1 MIKIE
6 KLTNGFKV
14 EGIDNVLYP
23 DNGTLVF
30 GPKTVIL
37 VTDESD
43 MVTFR
48 SASNFD
54 VLFSGLIENITI
66 DGESVTKDNIVEK
79 FQAIANVEQGSQEDV
94 NSRLEQIEG
103 EVALKANSADLLTLF
118 DSAEYNSQTKK
129 IVFKHGDTVL
139 VQIDATDFIKDGM
152 VSNVEIVDNKL
163 IISFNTDSGKEN
175 IEIPLSEIF
184 NPNDYYTKAQIDA
197 KEQNINA
204 SIALKANAEDVYDK
218 QTANSTFATQTVVNE
233 EIAARIQRDSEIEQS
248 LASKADKSNTYSKS
262 EVDDAI
268 ANVDVSEQLTNY
280 ETIANHNADKAL
292 LEASISLKVDQET
305 FDTKEEVIS
314 KALNDLHDSIP
325 TVPTNVSEF
334 TNDAG
339 YITQNDIA
347 NKQDKL
353 TAGENITIENNV
365 ISSTGGT
372 QVQSDWNQTDVE
384 AVDYIKN
391 KPTIPTVPTNVSE
404 FTNDAGYIT
413 QNEVKVSEVVQKTD
427 ANDNYMSNTFVTS
440 SNKVVTVGNAMSDS
454 SKTHTFGYD
463 KTYTDIKEQ
472 TFAKP
477 FNQAK
482 IQDWIDA
489 GFVTEENITLNYSGE
504 GTAQPIPSYRLKVN
518 IPSDIQAR
526 LVAKEK
532 MTLAEMRFIKK
543 SDNTELVVPVGNF
556 SCDAMTD
563 GNVYWFKD
571 GIGYGGDGTP
581 KVEEIETQY
590 GFCVQFEGQ
599 YTGSTIQYAQL
610 HNGCM
615 SNIPSKSV
623 KNIQILFDG
632 NIWNETFR
640 LYNESL
646 NSYVEYSFVDF
657 KFVGEMADTITETII
672 NTKVNNYD
680 EHPEKLNEYI
690 RFANDVK
697 AKILTDKNIDEVV
710 DIEAKQDKLVSGTN
724 IKTING
730 ASVLGEGNLTIT
742 TDMTNYYTKQE
753 IDNKFSEVD
762 NKFSEVETTLSQ
774 I

>member
-1 MIKIE
+1 MIKIV
-6 KLTNGFKV
+6 KLNNGFKV

-30 GPKTVIL
+30 GPNTVIL

-54 VLFSGLIENITI
+54 VLFSGLINNITI

-94 NSRLEQIEG
+94 SHRLEQIES

-163 IISFNTDSGKEN
+163 VISFNTDSGKEN

-197 KEQNINA
+197 KEQSVNA

-248 LASKADKSNTYSKS
+248 LASKADKTDTYSKQ

-268 ANVDVSEQLTNY
+268 ANVDVSEQLSNY

-292 LEASISLKVDQET
+292 LEASISLKANSADLATVAT
-305 FDTKEEVIS
+305 S
-314 KALNDLHDSIP
+314 GNYNDLNNKPTIP

-339 YITQNDIA
+339 YLTQNDIA

-372 QVQSDWNQTDVE
+372 QIQADWNQTDVE

-391 KPTIPTVPTNVSE
+391 KPTFPDTSE
-404 FTNDAGYIT
+404 FVTKTEYNPKEQAIAEALTNL
-413 QNEVKVSEVVQKTD
+413 NE
-427 ANDNYMSNTFVTS
+427 
-440 SNKVVTVGNAMSDS
+440 NKA
-454 SKTHTFGYD
+454 D
-463 KTYTDIKEQ
+463 KTELPDVS
-472 TFAKP
+472 TFATK
-477 FNQAK
+477 
-482 IQDWIDA
+482 
-489 GFVTEENITLNYSGE
+489 
-504 GTAQPIPSYRLKVN
+504 
-518 IPSDIQAR
+518 
-526 LVAKEK
+526 
-532 MTLAEMRFIKK
+532 
-543 SDNTELVVPVGNF
+543 TELN
-556 SCDAMTD
+556 
-563 GNVYWFKD
+563 
-571 GIGYGGDGTP
+571 
-581 KVEEIETQY
+581 
-590 GFCVQFEGQ
+590 
-599 YTGSTIQYAQL
+599 
-610 HNGCM
+610 
-615 SNIPSKSV
+615 
-623 KNIQILFDG
+623 
-632 NIWNETFR
+632 
-640 LYNESL
+640 
-646 NSYVEYSFVDF
+646 
-657 KFVGEMADTITETII
+657 
-672 NTKVNNYD
+672 
-680 EHPEKLNEYI
+680 
-690 RFANDVK
+690 
-697 AKILTDKNIDEVV
+697 
-710 DIEAKQDKLVSGTN
+710 AKQDTLVSGTN
-724 IKTING
+724 VKTINNE
-730 ASVLGEGNLTIT
+730 SILGEGNIEIQGGAGEQQQADWNQTETTAVDYIKNKPTNVSAFANDAGYLTQHQSLA
-742 TDMTNYYTKQE
+742 DYYTKSE
-753 IDNKFSEVD
+753 IDAMVGNINTILAS
-762 NKFSEVETTLSQ
+762 

>member
-6 KLTNGFKV
+6 KLNNGFKV

-30 GPKTVIL
+30 GPNTVIL

-54 VLFSGLIENITI
+54 VLFSGLINNITI

-79 FQAIANVEQGSQEDV
+79 FQAIANVD
-94 NSRLEQIEG
+94 SRLEQIET

-163 IISFNTDSGKEN
+163 VISFNTDSGKEN

-197 KEQNINA
+197 KEQSVNA
-204 SIALKANAEDVYDK
+204 SIALKANITDLNAETTARQDADTALQSNIDAKANAEDVYDK

-248 LASKADKSNTYSKS
+248 LASKADKSNTYSKQ

-292 LEASISLKVDQET
+292 LEESIALKANSADLATVAT
-305 FDTKEEVIS
+305 S
-314 KALNDLHDSIP
+314 GSYNDLTNKPTIP
-325 TVPTNVSEF
+325 TVPTNVSAF

-372 QVQSDWNQTDVE
+372 QIQADWNQTDST

-391 KPTIPTVPTNVSE
+391 KPTIPDTSE
-404 FTNDAGYIT
+404 FVTKTEYNPKEKAIAEALTNL
-413 QNEVKVSEVVQKTD
+413 NE
-427 ANDNYMSNTFVTS
+427 
-440 SNKVVTVGNAMSDS
+440 NKA
-454 SKTHTFGYD
+454 D
-463 KTYTDIKEQ
+463 KT
-472 TFAKP
+472 
-477 FNQAK
+477 
-482 IQDWIDA
+482 
-489 GFVTEENITLNYSGE
+489 
-504 GTAQPIPSYRLKVN
+504 
-518 IPSDIQAR
+518 
-526 LVAKEK
+526 
-532 MTLAEMRFIKK
+532 
-543 SDNTELVVPVGNF
+543 ELPVVP
-556 SCDAMTD
+556 D
-563 GNVYWFKD
+563 
-571 GIGYGGDGTP
+571 
-581 KVEEIETQY
+581 
-590 GFCVQFEGQ
+590 
-599 YTGSTIQYAQL
+599 
-610 HNGCM
+610 
-615 SNIPSKSV
+615 
-623 KNIQILFDG
+623 
-632 NIWNETFR
+632 
-640 LYNESL
+640 
-646 NSYVEYSFVDF
+646 
-657 KFVGEMADTITETII
+657 MA
-672 NTKVNNYD
+672 
-680 EHPEKLNEYI
+680 
-690 RFANDVK
+690 
-697 AKILTDKNIDEVV
+697 
-710 DIEAKQDKLVSGTN
+710 
-724 IKTING
+724 
-730 ASVLGEGNLTIT
+730 
-742 TDMTNYYTKQE
+742 NYYTKQE
-753 IDNKFSEVD
+753 IDNKFSEV
-762 NKFSEVETTLSQ
+762 ETTLSQ

>member
-1 MIKIE
+1 MIKIV
-6 KLTNGFKV
+6 KLNNGFKV

-54 VLFSGLIENITI
+54 VLFSGLINNITI

-94 NSRLEQIEG
+94 NSRLEQIET

-163 IISFNTDSGKEN
+163 VISFNTDSGKEN

-262 EVDDAI
+262 EVDEAI
-268 ANVDVSEQLTNY
+268 ANVDVSEQLSNY

-292 LEASISLKVDQET
+292 LEASISLKANSADLATVATSGSYND
-305 FDTKEEVIS
+305 
-314 KALNDLHDSIP
+314 LNDKPTIP

-339 YITQNDIA
+339 YLTQNDIA

-372 QVQSDWNQTDVE
+372 QVQADWNQTDVE

-391 KPTIPTVPTNVSE
+391 KPTFPDTSE
-404 FTNDAGYIT
+404 FVTKTEYNPKEKAIAEALTNL
-413 QNEVKVSEVVQKTD
+413 NE
-427 ANDNYMSNTFVTS
+427 
-440 SNKVVTVGNAMSDS
+440 NKA
-454 SKTHTFGYD
+454 D
-463 KTYTDIKEQ
+463 KT
-472 TFAKP
+472 
-477 FNQAK
+477 
-482 IQDWIDA
+482 
-489 GFVTEENITLNYSGE
+489 
-504 GTAQPIPSYRLKVN
+504 
-518 IPSDIQAR
+518 
-526 LVAKEK
+526 
-532 MTLAEMRFIKK
+532 
-543 SDNTELVVPVGNF
+543 ELPVVP
-556 SCDAMTD
+556 D
-563 GNVYWFKD
+563 
-571 GIGYGGDGTP
+571 
-581 KVEEIETQY
+581 
-590 GFCVQFEGQ
+590 
-599 YTGSTIQYAQL
+599 
-610 HNGCM
+610 
-615 SNIPSKSV
+615 
-623 KNIQILFDG
+623 
-632 NIWNETFR
+632 
-640 LYNESL
+640 
-646 NSYVEYSFVDF
+646 
-657 KFVGEMADTITETII
+657 MA
-672 NTKVNNYD
+672 
-680 EHPEKLNEYI
+680 
-690 RFANDVK
+690 
-697 AKILTDKNIDEVV
+697 
-710 DIEAKQDKLVSGTN
+710 
-724 IKTING
+724 
-730 ASVLGEGNLTIT
+730 
-742 TDMTNYYTKQE
+742 NYYTKQE
-753 IDNKFSEVD
+753 IDNKFSEV
-762 NKFSEVETTLSQ
+762 ETTLSQ

>member
-6 KLTNGFKV
+6 KLNNGFKV

-30 GPKTVIL
+30 GPNTVIL

-54 VLFSGLIENITI
+54 VLFSGLINNITI

-79 FQAIANVEQGSQEDV
+79 FQAIANVD
-94 NSRLEQIEG
+94 SRLEQIET

-163 IISFNTDSGKEN
+163 VISFNTDSGKEN

-197 KEQNINA
+197 KEQSVNA

-262 EVDDAI
+262 EVDEAI
-268 ANVDVSEQLTNY
+268 ANVDVSDQLANY

-292 LEASISLKVDQET
+292 LEASISLKAN
-305 FDTKEEVIS
+305 S
-314 KALNDLHDSIP
+314 ADLATVATSGSYDDLSNKPTIP

-372 QVQSDWNQTDVE
+372 QVQADWNQTDVE

-391 KPTIPTVPTNVSE
+391 KPTFPDTSE
-404 FTNDAGYIT
+404 FVTKTEYNPKEKAIAEALTNL
-413 QNEVKVSEVVQKTD
+413 NE
-427 ANDNYMSNTFVTS
+427 
-440 SNKVVTVGNAMSDS
+440 NKA
-454 SKTHTFGYD
+454 D
-463 KTYTDIKEQ
+463 KTELPDVS
-472 TFAKP
+472 TFATK
-477 FNQAK
+477 
-482 IQDWIDA
+482 
-489 GFVTEENITLNYSGE
+489 
-504 GTAQPIPSYRLKVN
+504 
-518 IPSDIQAR
+518 
-526 LVAKEK
+526 
-532 MTLAEMRFIKK
+532 
-543 SDNTELVVPVGNF
+543 TELN
-556 SCDAMTD
+556 
-563 GNVYWFKD
+563 
-571 GIGYGGDGTP
+571 
-581 KVEEIETQY
+581 
-590 GFCVQFEGQ
+590 
-599 YTGSTIQYAQL
+599 
-610 HNGCM
+610 
-615 SNIPSKSV
+615 
-623 KNIQILFDG
+623 
-632 NIWNETFR
+632 
-640 LYNESL
+640 
-646 NSYVEYSFVDF
+646 
-657 KFVGEMADTITETII
+657 
-672 NTKVNNYD
+672 
-680 EHPEKLNEYI
+680 
-690 RFANDVK
+690 
-697 AKILTDKNIDEVV
+697 
-710 DIEAKQDKLVSGTN
+710 AKQDALVSGTN
-724 IKTING
+724 IKTINNQNI
-730 ASVLGEGNLTIT
+730 LGEGNIEIQGGAGEQQQADWNQTETTAVDYIKNKPTNVSAFANDAGYLTQHQSLA
-742 TDMTNYYTKQE
+742 DYYTKSE
-753 IDNKFSEVD
+753 IDAMVGNINTILAS
-762 NKFSEVETTLSQ
+762 

>member
-1 MIKIE
+1 MIKIV
-6 KLTNGFKV
+6 KLNNGFKV

-79 FQAIANVEQGSQEDV
+79 FQAVANVEQGSQEDV
-94 NSRLEQIEG
+94 NSRLEQIES
-103 EVALKANSADLLTLF
+103 EVALKANSTDLLTLF

-163 IISFNTDSGKEN
+163 VISFNTDSGKEN

-197 KEQNINA
+197 KEQSVNA
-204 SIALKANAEDVYDK
+204 SIALKANITDLNAETTARQDADTTLQSNIDAKANAEDVYDK

-233 EIAARIQRDSEIEQS
+233 EIAARTQRDTEIEQG
-248 LASKADKSNTYSKS
+248 LASKADKSDTYSKQ

-292 LEASISLKVDQET
+292 LEASISLKANSADLATVAT
-305 FDTKEEVIS
+305 S
-314 KALNDLHDSIP
+314 GSYNDLTNKPTIP

-372 QVQSDWNQTDVE
+372 QVQADWNQTNVE

-391 KPTIPTVPTNVSE
+391 KPTFPDTSE
-404 FTNDAGYIT
+404 FVTKTEYNPKELAIAEALTNL
-413 QNEVKVSEVVQKTD
+413 NE
-427 ANDNYMSNTFVTS
+427 
-440 SNKVVTVGNAMSDS
+440 NKA
-454 SKTHTFGYD
+454 D
-463 KTYTDIKEQ
+463 KT
-472 TFAKP
+472 
-477 FNQAK
+477 
-482 IQDWIDA
+482 
-489 GFVTEENITLNYSGE
+489 
-504 GTAQPIPSYRLKVN
+504 
-518 IPSDIQAR
+518 
-526 LVAKEK
+526 
-532 MTLAEMRFIKK
+532 
-543 SDNTELVVPVGNF
+543 ELPVVP
-556 SCDAMTD
+556 D
-563 GNVYWFKD
+563 
-571 GIGYGGDGTP
+571 
-581 KVEEIETQY
+581 
-590 GFCVQFEGQ
+590 
-599 YTGSTIQYAQL
+599 
-610 HNGCM
+610 
-615 SNIPSKSV
+615 
-623 KNIQILFDG
+623 
-632 NIWNETFR
+632 
-640 LYNESL
+640 
-646 NSYVEYSFVDF
+646 
-657 KFVGEMADTITETII
+657 MA
-672 NTKVNNYD
+672 
-680 EHPEKLNEYI
+680 
-690 RFANDVK
+690 
-697 AKILTDKNIDEVV
+697 
-710 DIEAKQDKLVSGTN
+710 
-724 IKTING
+724 
-730 ASVLGEGNLTIT
+730 
-742 TDMTNYYTKQE
+742 NYYTKQE
-753 IDNKFSEVD
+753 IDNKFSEV
-762 NKFSEVETTLSQ
+762 ETTLSQ